1 MSVFENDPSYER
13 VRKKALIKWSGQLIK
28 VRCVSF
34 AGKICFQVKSG
45 FPYE

>member
-1 MSVFENDPSYER
+1 MKFCKDQLVKGSGT
-13 VRKKALIKWSGQLIK
+13 KALIKWSGQLIK

-34 AGKICFQVKSG
+34 AGKIYSQVKSG